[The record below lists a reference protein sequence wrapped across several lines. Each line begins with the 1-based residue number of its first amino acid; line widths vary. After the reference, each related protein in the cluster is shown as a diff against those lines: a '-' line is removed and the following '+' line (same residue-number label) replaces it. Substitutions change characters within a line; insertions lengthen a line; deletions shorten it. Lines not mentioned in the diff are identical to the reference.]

1 VPIQLPQSG
10 SVGWPFPMLKY
21 KYYFSNK
28 IYGSNLYPRDAM
40 LARVLAIAL
49 YPSVGVC
56 VCLSVCL
63 SQVGVLL
70 KWLTDRAGFWRGGF
84 FRPVLHCVLRKFRYL
99 QNKGTSLWNF
109 FLNSGLR
116 KYRHSMS
123 KERAINLA
131 REM

>member
-1 VPIQLPQSG
+1 
-10 SVGWPFPMLKY
+10 MLKY

-40 LARVLAIAL
+40 LTRVLAIAL

-70 KWLTDRAGFWRGGF
+70 KWLTDRAGFWREGF
-84 FRPVLHCVLRKFRYL
+84 FRPVYTVF
-99 QNKGTSLWNF
+99 
-109 FLNSGLR
+109 
-116 KYRHSMS
+116 
-123 KERAINLA
+123 
-131 REM
+131 